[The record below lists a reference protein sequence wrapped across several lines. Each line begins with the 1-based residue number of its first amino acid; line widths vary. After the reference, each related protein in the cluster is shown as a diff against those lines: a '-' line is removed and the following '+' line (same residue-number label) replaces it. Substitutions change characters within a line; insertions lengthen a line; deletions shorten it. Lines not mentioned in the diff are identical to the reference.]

1 MAKRKKKNIKKRQR
15 RRIALG
21 LLLSLFVIIYL
32 VGSLLR
38 FKKITPLSIEV
49 AQIGNIDRN
58 IHVNGVIIETKLL

>member
-1 MAKRKKKNIKKRQR
+1 MAKRKKRILKTQR

-38 FKKITPLSIEV
+38 FKITPLSIEV
-49 AQIGNIDRN
+49 AQI
-58 IHVNGVIIETKLL
+58 EY